1 MPADPPLI
9 DHCLARRQRLRPRER
24 PASNDRAS
32 ERRGGCGRHPRCS
45 GRYAR
50 TQGYVT
56 WLSRNALLVHIAA
69 FASWGWL
76 SYQAAKT
83 PPDRLKNPQTVQVYV
98 SNPHASAELTA
109 VIAQPTG
116 RRPSVEYLDLSIAT
130 PAGKSGVSWLVVS
143 ELHPI
148 LCTAGPTIR
157 TLVRLGIN
165 PSAKPVPAWTCQ
177 GSSGSPSSQ
186 VSESPSFGR
195 LAAVDPQA
203 AALTEGLTTVATT
216 TIAPVWRA
224 PAGAGVLFAHL
235 PALADQP
242 LSQPYVSLII
252 DRMTPLGP
260 GKPTD
265 VLDETPQLRAPAA
278 GAQAPQS
285 YQTLPHATG
294 PTGLAYFGPATV
306 STQAILQLRGQ
317 SQLINYRVD
326 QIDPTDGTFQ
336 DGNFLW
342 SGSGYIEPTAYMTN
356 PVSDNSRAND
366 EFISGVALAVAAT
379 AFVALMQEIRR
390 DGGGA
395 NPRGPATARE
405 QAATETGK
413 GTESDAAAAKA

>member
-1 MPADPPLI
+1 
-9 DHCLARRQRLRPRER
+9 
-24 PASNDRAS
+24 
-32 ERRGGCGRHPRCS
+32 
-45 GRYAR
+45 
-50 TQGYVT
+50 
-56 WLSRNALLVHIAA
+56 
-69 FASWGWL
+69 
-76 SYQAAKT
+76 
-83 PPDRLKNPQTVQVYV
+83 
-98 SNPHASAELTA
+98 
-109 VIAQPTG
+109 
-116 RRPSVEYLDLSIAT
+116 
-130 PAGKSGVSWLVVS
+130 
-143 ELHPI
+143 
-148 LCTAGPTIR
+148 
-157 TLVRLGIN
+157 
-165 PSAKPVPAWTCQ
+165 
-177 GSSGSPSSQ
+177 
-186 VSESPSFGR
+186 
-195 LAAVDPQA
+195 
-203 AALTEGLTTVATT
+203 
-216 TIAPVWRA
+216 
-224 PAGAGVLFAHL
+224 
-235 PALADQP
+235 
-242 LSQPYVSLII
+242 
-252 DRMTPLGP
+252 MTPLGP

-342 SGSGYIEPTAYMTN
+342 SGNGYIEPTAYMTN